1 MCRCPKGGSVPT
13 IDCSVCCPKLDLS
26 KPVQTR
32 DGQKVR
38 ILCSDRMGDRPVVG
52 LRCSR
57 DDYEYTESWFSNGNW
72 VRRGA
77 HTLDLVNVPVTV
89 KKVLYLHRQDI
100 DRNHYVSESNYG
112 GMSIASKEVEF
123 TIGEFVK

>member
-1 MCRCPKGGSVPT
+1 MCKCGENGKSFQPNLC
-13 IDCSVCCPKLDLS
+13 DCKPKLDLT
-26 KPVQTR
+26 KPVQTV
-32 DGQKVR
+32 DGKKVT
-38 ILCSDRMGDRPVVG
+38 ILGMGR
-52 LRCSR
+52 
-57 DDYEYTESWFSNGNW
+57 GNW
-72 VRRGA
+72 PIKGYIGDA
-77 HTLDLVNVPVTV
+77 NTLTAWSSTGKCVWGGDLVNVPVTV